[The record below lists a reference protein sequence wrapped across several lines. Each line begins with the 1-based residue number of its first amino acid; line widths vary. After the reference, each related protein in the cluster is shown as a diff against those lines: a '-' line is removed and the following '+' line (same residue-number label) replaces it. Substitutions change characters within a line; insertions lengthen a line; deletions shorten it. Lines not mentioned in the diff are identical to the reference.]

1 MKFLFAVL
9 LMFFCV
15 SVNAATMC
23 VPDLSTCESC
33 TSFVVE
39 GSKWSAVCCGVETRG
54 YLFWGTRDM
63 LGGGSW
69 RLALRLP
76 PKDNVTS
83 DSYLLV
89 MTYPVVAEYGVVV
102 CAGAFSQMAPRCAF
116 QECYGSIWCG
126 DTDPA

>member
-1 MKFLFAVL
+1 MRFLFVSL

-33 TSFVVE
+33 RSFVLE

-54 YLFWGTRDM
+54 YLFFGTRDM
-63 LGGGSW
+63 LAGDSW
-69 RLALRLP
+69 RLALRQP
-76 PKDNVTS
+76 PKNNITS
-83 DSYLLV
+83 DSYVFV

-102 CAGAFSQMAPRCAF
+102 CAGALSQMAPRCAF
-116 QECYGSIWCG
+116 QECYGIIGCVGS
-126 DTDPA
+126 DPA